1 MVCFINFIKILRL
14 GLQINSLHDRYSLIC
29 DFTMSEC
36 PIFGLL
42 CTPQTLFYGILFV
55 LFFYLIQQLINAK
68 NQDLSGNNEMPTQ
81 DQTLKLL
88 LSRRSI
94 MPKEF
99 LKGGEL
105 SNEEIGTIL
114 EAANWAPT
122 HQKTEPWRYSIIK
135 GSENIESYF
144 DFLEGWYD
152 DNVDSLS
159 DADLKKFRSKLDR
172 IRENWPHKVSHLV
185 LIGMKREAK
194 PDKRL
199 PEWEEIC
206 AVAMSVQ
213 NMHLQATSMNS
224 IGGYWSSLTWCRAA
238 NDSQELRKRYFGN
251 LLLDPE
257 DRTFGAFVFG
267 KYDCGKQYRSTR
279 TEISSKI
286 FHHG

>member
-1 MVCFINFIKILRL
+1 
-14 GLQINSLHDRYSLIC
+14 
-29 DFTMSEC
+29 MSEYF
-36 PIFGLL
+36 IFGLP
-42 CTPQTLFYGILFV
+42 CTPQTLFYGILFI
-55 LFFYLIQQLINAK
+55 LFFYLIQQLLNAK
-68 NQDLSGNNEMPTQ
+68 NKDSSGNNAMPTQ

-88 LSRRSI
+88 LSRRTI

-99 LKGGEL
+99 VKGGEL
-105 SNEEIGTIL
+105 SNEEIETIL
-114 EAANWAPT
+114 EAGNWAPT

-135 GSENIESYF
+135 GSENIESYL
-144 DFLEGWYD
+144 DFLEEWYD
-152 DNVDSLS
+152 DNVDSLP
-159 DADLKKFRSKLDR
+159 DADLKKFRSKLAG
-172 IRENWPHKVSHLV
+172 IRQDWPHKVSHLV

-224 IGGYWSSLTWCRAA
+224 IGGFWSSHTWCKAA
-238 NDSQELRKRYFGN
+238 RDSQELRERWFGN

-257 DRTFGAFVFG
+257 DRMFGAFVLG
-267 KYDCGKQYRSTR
+267 KYDCSKQYRSTR

-286 FHHG
+286 VHHG